1 MRLPP
6 RLALVIRRTLVTVG
20 VAGSLVVGAVT
31 VRAAAAW
38 TASAAPME
46 APPISASDLAGK
58 LSDEQARSAALE
70 LQIVDLTTR
79 TTDLATALDSATQ
92 RIGTDSTAA
101 KTLRAQLA
109 AAQKKLTAVMKALK
123 AASTTP
129 KTTTSNPTT
138 APTRPPGGDD

>member
-38 TASAAPME
+38 TASAAPLE

-79 TTDLATALDSATQ
+79 TTDLATALDNATQ

-109 AAQKKLTAVMKALK
+109 TAQKKLAAVMKALK
-123 AASTTP
+123 AASTSTTP
-129 KTTTSNPTT
+129 RTT
-138 APTRPPGGDD
+138 APTPPPAGPPGGDD